1 MKTEAPISIFSVC
14 LSSKWRLIHCS
25 KRPGSSCSSSGRQ
38 EAENIIAFTPVIML
52 VMKATAPRI
61 TGHPRTGYLSFSG
74 CTSST
79 FVTYP
84 SGVLQTMACRAGP
97 FIIMPSIRA

>member
-1 MKTEAPISIFSVC
+1 
-14 LSSKWRLIHCS
+14 
-25 KRPGSSCSSSGRQ
+25 
-38 EAENIIAFTPVIML
+38 ML